1 MGANV
6 DPTWYTSYVD
16 WLLPYMPYIIPL
28 PVLIPALAAALILLA
43 GKHRVL
49 QRNIAFFTFLV
60 LAVIA
65 ASMILVAD
73 IEGIQTVQ
81 LGGWDAPIGITF
93 VADRLSG
100 IMLFVSAIVLF
111 CVMWFAISQGIRDGN
126 ENDPVEVFLPIYMLL
141 SMGVNLSFL
150 AGDLFNLYVG
160 FEIFLV
166 ASYVLLTMG
175 ASPQRVRA
183 GISYVMVSMASS
195 MVFLFAL
202 GLVYASVGTINMAQ
216 AGMRLEELN
225 DGTRAAIFATLL
237 VAFGIKAA
245 IFPLDAWLPDSYPTA
260 ASLVTAVFAGLLTK
274 VGVYSIIRVRV
285 TMFTDGSLDTL
296 LMVVALAT
304 MIVGVMGALAQND
317 IKRLLS
323 FTLVSHIGYM
333 IFGVALGSQ
342 HGLNGAIFYAVHH
355 ILVQTSLFLVV
366 SLIER
371 QVGSSQLRRL
381 GSLLYTAPF
390 IAILYFV
397 PALNLGGI
405 PPFSGFLGKVMLLQ
419 AGAEDGTWLSWVLIV
434 GAVVTSLLTLYAMM
448 IVWSKAF
455 LRDRSDAPEGNVTS
469 VRVSPLADIHD
480 TVDAS
485 ERSDVGR
492 VPFGMM
498 ASTTTLIAASVGITV
513 LAGPISAITGRA
525 ADSAMDQS
533 IYRTAVLGDDWSNP
547 SRTLDQDRLDDG
559 SDTIDQ
565 RRHDI
570 RTPDAG
576 VSTEPV
582 PSPADTGARADNGG
596 TNASFEQE
604 KATGG
609 VRPEREKSSVV
620 GEAEDS

>member
-1 MGANV
+1 MS
-6 DPTWYTSYVD
+6 DPAFAHPTFYESYVD
-16 WLLPYMPYIIPL
+16 FLLPAMPYLIPL
-28 PVLIPALAAALILLA
+28 PVLLPALAAALILLA
-43 GKHRVL
+43 GKSRTL

-73 IEGIQTVQ
+73 IAGIQTLQ
-81 LGGWDAPIGITF
+81 MGGWDAPIGITF

-126 ENDPVEVFLPIYMLL
+126 ENDPVDVFLPIYMLL

-166 ASYVLLTMG
+166 ASYILLTMG
-175 ASPQRVRA
+175 ASPLRVRA

-195 MVFLFAL
+195 MIFIFAL
-202 GLVYASVGTINMAQ
+202 GLVYASVGTVNMAQ
-216 AGMRLEELN
+216 AGMRLEEIP

-245 IFPLDAWLPDSYPTA
+245 VFPLDAWLPDSYPTA

-285 TMFTDGSLDTL
+285 TMFPDQPLSNL
-296 LMVVALAT
+296 LMWVALAT
-304 MIVGVMGALAQND
+304 MVVGVMGALAQND

-333 IFGVALGSQ
+333 IFGVALGTA
-342 HGLNGAIFYAVHH
+342 HGLSGAIFYAVHH

-371 QVGSSQLRRL
+371 QMGSSQLRRL
-381 GSLLYTAPF
+381 GSLMYTAPV
-390 IAILYFV
+390 IALLYIV

-405 PPFSGFLGKVMLLQ
+405 PPFSGFIGKVMLIQ
-419 AGAEDGTWLSWVLIV
+419 AGAEEGSWRSWVLIV

-455 LRDRSDAPEGNVTS
+455 LRDRSDAPEGNVVS
-469 VRVSPLADIHD
+469 VRLSPLGDVSD
-480 TVDAS
+480 TVALEDSHDA
-485 ERSDVGR
+485 GR
-492 VPFGMM
+492 VPAGMI
-498 ASTTTLIAASVGITV
+498 ASTATLVAASVAITF

-525 ADSAMDQS
+525 ADSALDTRL
-533 IYRTAVLGDDWSNP
+533 YRNAVLGDDWSNP
-547 SRTLDQDRLDDG
+547 SRTLDKSTLDDD
-559 SDTIDQ
+559 SDALPN
-565 RRHDI
+565 RVHDI
-570 RTPDAG
+570 EEPSPG
-576 VSTEPV
+576 VTTVPV
-582 PSPADTGARADNGG
+582 PSPVPESGGAEPA
-596 TNASFEQE
+596 E
-604 KATGG
+604 
-609 VRPEREKSSVV
+609 
-620 GEAEDS
+620 EANQ